1 MRKSTQKTLMALS
14 IILIFALSSIAFVF
28 SGFQTNQNTNTELK
42 PLESFVVDGEIN
54 QNLENTYVQNGFT
67 FLKFYYNEST
77 DSDIVNM
84 ISSVPE
90 SFTTPT
96 GQQQVIVIKII
107 SQETYAKILNI
118 NGENLVYN
126 ITTDKIFDALCLN
139 LMVMP
144 TECTISALN
153 LTG

>member
-1 MRKSTQKTLMALS
+1 MAIS

-28 SGFQTNQNTNTELK
+28 SGFQSGQNTNTNLK
-42 PLESFVVDGEIN
+42 PLENFVVDGEIN
-54 QNLENTYVQNGFT
+54 QNLENTYIQNGFT

-77 DSDIVNM
+77 DTNIVNM
-84 ISSVPE
+84 INNIPE
-90 SFTTPT
+90 SFTTPS

-118 NGENLVYN
+118 NGENDVFN
-126 ITTDKIFDALCLN
+126 ITSDKIFDALCLN

>member
-28 SGFQTNQNTNTELK
+28 SGFQGSQTTNTDLK
-42 PLESFVVDGEIN
+42 PLENFVVDGEIN

-77 DSDIVNM
+77 DSGIVNM

-90 SFTTPT
+90 SFTTPS

-118 NGENLVYN
+118 NGENDIFN
-126 ITTDKIFDALCLN
+126 ITTDKIFDALCSN
-139 LMVMP
+139 LIVMP
-144 TECTISALN
+144 TECAINALN
-153 LTG
+153 LTV

>member
-1 MRKSTQKTLMALS
+1 MKKSTQKTLMAIS

-28 SGFQTNQNTNTELK
+28 SGFQSGQSTNNLK
-42 PLESFVVDGEIN
+42 PLENFVVDGEIN
-54 QNLENTYVQNGFT
+54 QNLENTYVKNGFT

-77 DSDIVNM
+77 DSNILNM
-84 ISSVPE
+84 INNVPE
-90 SFTTPT
+90 SFSTPS

-118 NGENLVYN
+118 NGENEVFN
-126 ITTDKIFDALCLN
+126 ITTDKIFDALCEN
-139 LMVMP
+139 LIVIP
-144 TECTISALN
+144 TECAINALN

>member
-1 MRKSTQKTLMALS
+1 MKKSTQKTLMAIS

-28 SGFQTNQNTNTELK
+28 SGFQSGQSTNNLK
-42 PLESFVVDGEIN
+42 PLENFVVDGEIN
-54 QNLENTYVQNGFT
+54 QNLENTYVKNGFT

-77 DSDIVNM
+77 DSNILNM
-84 ISSVPE
+84 INNVPE
-90 SFTTPT
+90 SFSTPS
-96 GQQQVIVIKII
+96 GQQQVIVIKIK

-118 NGENLVYN
+118 NGENDVFN
-126 ITTDKIFDALCLN
+126 ITTDKIFDALCSSLI
-139 LMVMP
+139 VMP

>member
-28 SGFQTNQNTNTELK
+28 SGFQSGTNTNTDLK
-42 PLESFVVDGEIN
+42 PLESFVVNGEIN
-54 QNLENTYVQNGFT
+54 QNLENAYLQNGFT
-67 FLKFYYNEST
+67 FLKFYYDESA
-77 DSDIVNM
+77 DSNIVNM
-84 ISSVPE
+84 IDSVPE
-90 SFTTPT
+90 SFTTPS
-96 GQQQVIVIKII
+96 GQQQVIVIKIK

-118 NGENLVYN
+118 NGENDVFN
-126 ITTDKIFDALCLN
+126 ITTDKIFDALCSSLI
-139 LMVMP
+139 VMP